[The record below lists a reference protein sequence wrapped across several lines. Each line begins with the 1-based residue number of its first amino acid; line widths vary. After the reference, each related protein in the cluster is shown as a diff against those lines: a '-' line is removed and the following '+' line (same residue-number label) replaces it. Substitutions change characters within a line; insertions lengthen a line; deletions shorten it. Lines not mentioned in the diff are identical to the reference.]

1 MDNYHILSMV
11 IPLLNLYILLKTY
24 KNGDGLDLNVSAY
37 ADGMVK

>member
-1 MDNYHILSMV
+1 MRASGNSLS
-11 IPLLNLYILLKTY
+11 PTPANLYILLKTY